1 VSAARS
7 PGPTNPKSPK
17 SSADPEL
24 KNPGKMP
31 EGSWHTYKRLLRYV
45 KPFWIAFTLAIIGNV
60 IYAAASTG
68 MAAAMEYVI
77 KAIENPTEQ
86 NRLILTLLIVGVFAF
101 RGLGTF
107 LSQYF
112 ISYVGRNVINALR
125 TDVFDRMLTL
135 PSRYFDDNAAGRL
148 VSKLTFNVEQVAE
161 AATDAITITFRE
173 GLTIVGLL
181 GYMLYTNWKLT
192 LVFLAVGPLI
202 GAVVSYASKRF
213 RKISKRIQ
221 GSMGDITHVAS
232 ESISGYRVVR
242 TFGGEDFERKRFQK
256 VSEGNLKQSLKMSST
271 QAISVPVIQV
281 LVAIAIAAL
290 VWTMLSPTIRG
301 EMSTGQLVAFITAA
315 TTMAKPIRQVTS
327 VHSKIQKGLAA
338 AYDVFETLDERPEP
352 DFGTF
357 APQRVKGDI
366 EFRNVGFSYRD
377 QLDKVLDNISLTV
390 PAGQSVALVGRS
402 GSGKSTLVSLLPRF
416 YDYTDGEIRIDGHLL
431 EDFTLQALRAQIA
444 LVTQSVVLFNDTIAA
459 NIAYGALRDCSPEAI
474 REAAGKAHALEFIDR
489 MPEGLNTM
497 IGDNGVMLSG
507 GQRQRLA
514 IARALLKDAPILIL
528 DEATSALDTESERYI
543 QNAMETVMKGR
554 TTLVIAH
561 RLSTIE
567 NADRILV
574 MDNGRIV
581 ESGRHQELLDQG
593 GAYAQLHQMQF
604 SEHA

>member
-1 VSAARS
+1 MSDAVPPPVPQVK
-7 PGPTNPKSPK
+7 PG
-17 SSADPEL
+17 D
-24 KNPGKMP
+24 
-31 EGSWHTYKRLLRYV
+31 SWQTYKRLLAYV
-45 KPFWIAFTLAIIGNV
+45 KPFWLAFSLAVVGNV

-77 KAIENPTEQ
+77 AAIENPTEQ
-86 NRLILTLLIVGVFAF
+86 NRILLTALIVGVFAF

-107 LSQYF
+107 MSQYF
-112 ISYVGRNVINALR
+112 ISYVGRQVINSLR
-125 TDVFDRMLTL
+125 TDVFNRLMTL
-135 PSRYFDDNAAGRL
+135 PSRYFDENAAGRL

-161 AATDAITITFRE
+161 ASTNAITITLRE

-181 GYMLYTNWKLT
+181 GFMLYTNWKLT

-202 GAVVSYASKRF
+202 AAVVTYASKRF
-213 RKISKRIQ
+213 RKISQRIQ

-242 TFGGEDFERKRFQK
+242 TFGGVEYEKARFQEVNDK
-256 VSEGNLKQSLKMSST
+256 NLKQSLKMAST
-271 QAISVPVIQV
+271 QAISVPVIQL

-290 VWTMLSPTIRG
+290 VWTMLAPEIRG
-301 EMSTGQLVAFITAA
+301 EMTTGQLVAFITAA

-327 VHSKIQKGLAA
+327 VHAKIQKGVAA
-338 AYDVFETLDERPEP
+338 AYDVFETIDEAPEQDP
-352 DFGTF
+352 GTF
-357 APQRVKGDI
+357 APERVEGNI
-366 EFRNVGFSYRD
+366 EFDKVSFRYRD
-377 QLDKVLDNISLTV
+377 QFDNVLEDISIDI

-416 YDYTDGEIRIDGHLL
+416 YEYTGGDIRIDGHSLK
-431 EDFTLQALRAQIA
+431 DFSLKALRRQIA
-444 LVTQSVVLFNDTIAA
+444 LVTQNVVLFNDSIAA
-459 NIAYGALRDCSPEAI
+459 NIAYGALRQCSREEI
-474 REAAGKAHALEFIDR
+474 RDAAAKAHALEFIDR
-489 MPEGLNTM
+489 MPEGLDTM

-528 DEATSALDTESERYI
+528 DEATSALDTESERHI
-543 QNAMETVMKGR
+543 QKALETVIQGR

-567 NADRILV
+567 SADRILV

-581 ESGRHQELLDQG
+581 ESGRHEELLASN

-604 SEHA
+604 SEHS

>member
-1 VSAARS
+1 VSIAEPVSA
-7 PGPTNPKSPK
+7 PLPH
-17 SSADPEL
+17 D
-24 KNPGKMP
+24 
-31 EGSWHTYKRLLRYV
+31 SWATYKRLLAYV
-45 KPFWIAFTLAIIGNV
+45 KPFWLAFSCAVLGNV

-77 KAIENPTEQ
+77 AAIENPTDQ
-86 NRLILTLLIVGVFAF
+86 NRLLLTLLIVGVFAM

-107 LSQYF
+107 MSQYF

-125 TDVFDRMLTL
+125 NNVFDKLLIL
-135 PSRYFDDNAAGRL
+135 PSRYFDENASGRL

-161 AATDAITITFRE
+161 ATTNAVTITLRE

-181 GYMLYTNWKLT
+181 GFMLYTNWKLT
-192 LVFLAVGPLI
+192 LIFLTVGPVI
-202 GAVVSYASKRF
+202 GFVVNYASKRF
-213 RKISKRIQ
+213 RRISQRIQ
-221 GSMGDITHVAS
+221 GSMGDITQVAS

-242 TFGGEDFERKRFQK
+242 TFGGEAYEQRRFHD
-256 VSEGNLKQSLKMSST
+256 VSERNLKQSLKMAST

-290 VWTMLSPTIRG
+290 VWTMLSPEVRG
-301 EMSTGQLVAFITAA
+301 GMTTGQLVAFITAA

-327 VHSKIQKGLAA
+327 VHSKIQKGMAA
-338 AYDVFETLDERPEP
+338 AYDVFETIDERPESDP
-352 DFGTF
+352 GTY
-357 APQRVKGDI
+357 APGRVEGHI
-366 EFRNVGFSYRD
+366 TFNNVRFRYRD
-377 QLDKVLDNISLTV
+377 QLDDVLKGISLDV

-416 YDYTDGEIRIDGHLL
+416 YEYTEGDILIDDHSLRDYT
-431 EDFTLQALRAQIA
+431 LRSLRSQIA
-444 LVTQSVVLFNDTIAA
+444 LVTQNVVLFNDTIAA
-459 NIAYGALRDCSPEAI
+459 NIAYGALRESSREEI
-474 REAAGKAHALEFIDR
+474 RDAAAKAHALEFIDR
-489 MPEGLNTM
+489 MPEGLDTM

-514 IARALLKDAPILIL
+514 IARALLKNAPILIL
-528 DEATSALDTESERYI
+528 DEATSALDTESERHI
-543 QNAMETVMKGR
+543 QDALEMVMKDR

-567 NADRILV
+567 KADRILV
-574 MDNGRIV
+574 MDDGQIV
-581 ESGRHQELLDQG
+581 ESGRHEDLLAAG